1 MSEKDMD
8 IKIFMCCHK
17 GYEIVPPFAVP
28 IQGGRAIHPP
38 IDGIMGDNS
47 GDNISDKNKEYCEL
61 TVQYYV
67 WKNIDADAYGFCHYR
82 RFFCFDEAVKKPYL
96 VFGKMS
102 EKQQKR
108 YLGSEEQIEKLVK
121 EHDIVV
127 PRTEK
132 SDMTVRE
139 YYCHYE
145 NFFEEDLNLFL
156 EILSKMHPELMPYAE
171 EYLSQNYQYYCNM
184 FIMKKQFFNEYCELL
199 FPVLAEFDKRK
210 TLHGNFQADR
220 TNGYLAERFVG
231 IYLYYAKAQGA
242 KIKHISRIDAYSPL
256 KKRIL
261 CKLLPA
267 ESKRRFWVK
276 RVVGV

>member
-1 MSEKDMD
+1 MSKKDMN

-17 GYEIVPPFAVP
+17 GYEIVPPFALP

-82 RFFCFDEAVKKPYL
+82 RFFCFDDAVKKPYL

-108 YLGSEEQIEKLVK
+108 YLGTEEQIEKLVK

-127 PRTEK
+127 PRA
-132 SDMTVRE
+132 
-139 YYCHYE
+139 E
-145 NFFEEDLNLFL
+145 NP
-156 EILSKMHPELMPYAE
+156 I
-171 EYLSQNYQYYCNM
+171 
-184 FIMKKQFFNEYCELL
+184 
-199 FPVLAEFDKRK
+199 
-210 TLHGNFQADR
+210 
-220 TNGYLAERFVG
+220 
-231 IYLYYAKAQGA
+231 
-242 KIKHISRIDAYSPL
+242 
-256 KKRIL
+256 
-261 CKLLPA
+261 
-267 ESKRRFWVK
+267 
-276 RVVGV
+276 

>member
-1 MSEKDMD
+1 
-8 IKIFMCCHK
+8 
-17 GYEIVPPFAVP
+17 
-28 IQGGRAIHPP
+28 
-38 IDGIMGDNS
+38 
-47 GDNISDKNKEYCEL
+47 
-61 TVQYYV
+61 
-67 WKNIDADAYGFCHYR
+67 
-82 RFFCFDEAVKKPYL
+82 
-96 VFGKMS
+96 MS

-108 YLGSEEQIEKLVK
+108 YLGTEEQIEKFVK
-121 EHDIVV
+121 KHDIVV
-127 PRTEK
+127 PRAEK

-184 FIMKKQFFNEYCELL
+184 FIMKKQYFNEYCNLL

-210 TLHGNFQADR
+210 ALHGNFQADR

-242 KIKHISRIDAYSPL
+242 KIKHISRIDAYSP
-256 KKRIL
+256 KKTNPLQAAACREQETIL
-261 CKLLPA
+261 GEEGCGG
-267 ESKRRFWVK
+267 VK
-276 RVVGV
+276 YRHIYTEIKNAAKAAFFLYFQSFFPEIH